1 MIKRIIGIFFI
12 LLIAGVSIILSQN
25 KLIIVEENSLDNDN
39 RAIIIDGN
47 MKIELVAND
56 LLDNK
61 NSDIFVRIPQNYS
74 LIINEK
80 EYPLEIKNTNHV
92 ISLGLA
98 DLNMDGEKEILV
110 CTSDMSISPS
120 YRMWQVY
127 SLTDNLEYI
136 QEIHDGEIKY
146 NKLFNVLSVSYK
158 LSETRIPMTE
168 TVKYKFDWG
177 KLT

>member
-12 LLIAGVSIILSQN
+12 LLIAGALIVLSQN
-25 KLIIVEENSLDNDN
+25 KTIIVEENSLDNDN

-120 YRMWQVY
+120 YRMWKVY

-136 QEIHDGEIKY
+136 QEIHDGKIKY
-146 NKLFNVLSVSYK
+146 NKLFNVLSVSYN

-168 TVKYKFDWG
+168 TVKYKFD
-177 KLT
+177 